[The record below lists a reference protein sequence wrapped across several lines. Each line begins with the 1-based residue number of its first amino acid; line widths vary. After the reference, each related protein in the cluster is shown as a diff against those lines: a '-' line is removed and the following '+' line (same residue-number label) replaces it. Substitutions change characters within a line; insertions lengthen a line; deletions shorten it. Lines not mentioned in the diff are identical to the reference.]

1 MKFTLL
7 ERNTD
12 SEARAG
18 LLELRHGNVE
28 TPVFMPVGT
37 QASVKGLLPEAIR
50 ATGSRILLANAYHLS
65 LRPGVDIVSGLGGL
79 HEFMAW
85 DGPILTDS
93 GGFQVFSLAGL
104 RRISDDGVEFRSHLD
119 GAVVH
124 MTPEKATRI
133 QNGLGADIIMCFD
146 ECPPAGA
153 SQQDVETAV
162 ERTLR
167 WAEVCRET
175 HGRED
180 QALFGIV
187 QGGVFP
193 EIRRYCSERLVELG
207 FTGYAI
213 GGVSVGESREL
224 IRSVTAATAASLPSD
239 RPRYLMGVGLPE
251 DILNAVECGVDMFD
265 CVAPTRMGRNATAFT
280 ESGRLRIR
288 NARYARDEKPI
299 EERCDCVACRL
310 YSRAYIRHL
319 FTANEMLGPILLSI
333 HNITFYQRM
342 MRRVRKAIREDR
354 FLEMKRKFLSEFR
367 AGASNRM
374 QDHCS
379 GRS

>member
-1 MKFTLL
+1 
-7 ERNTD
+7 
-12 SEARAG
+12 
-18 LLELRHGNVE
+18 
-28 TPVFMPVGT
+28 
-37 QASVKGLLPEAIR
+37 
-50 ATGSRILLANAYHLS
+50 
-65 LRPGVDIVSGLGGL
+65 VSGLGGL

-239 RPRYLMGVGLPE
+239 RPRYLMGVGFPE